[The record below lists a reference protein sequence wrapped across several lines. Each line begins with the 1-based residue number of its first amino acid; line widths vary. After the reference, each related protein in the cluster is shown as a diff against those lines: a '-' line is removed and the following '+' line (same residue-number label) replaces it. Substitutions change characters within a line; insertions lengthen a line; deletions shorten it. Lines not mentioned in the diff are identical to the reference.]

1 MFAKHTIEQEK
12 KDLPFRQSAWANAR
26 VSKRWNT
33 EMEVSLRT
41 YLYDEFVKARSW
53 LDLRRRLVSK
63 GFHLKQV
70 DNRVRLRDA
79 YSNVDICSCRFLGF
93 PSAQLT
99 SRFADMRA
107 APEID

>member
-1 MFAKHTIEQEK
+1 MFAKHAIEQEK
-12 KDLPFRQSAWANAR
+12 QDVTFKQSGWASALSSN
-26 VSKRWNT
+26 RWDT
-33 EMEVSLRT
+33 EMAVSLRMF
-41 YLYDEFVKARSW
+41 LYDVSAEARSRS
-53 LDLRRRLVSK
+53 DRRRRLVSQ
-63 GFHLKQV
+63 GFYLKQV

-107 APEID
+107 TSA